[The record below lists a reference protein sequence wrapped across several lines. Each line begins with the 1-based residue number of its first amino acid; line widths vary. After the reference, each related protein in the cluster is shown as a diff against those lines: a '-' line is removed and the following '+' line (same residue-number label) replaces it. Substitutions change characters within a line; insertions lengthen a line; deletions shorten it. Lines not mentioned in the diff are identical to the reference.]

1 MEPIL
6 LTSLRIDFL
15 VDEYFKIKDPA
26 EALGY
31 LDKAFFR
38 EYFHLV
44 FTEHKRSE
52 KENIQNLDKLWH
64 ELAEKIDKRRAE
76 LNSWRQHLLS
86 TDKEYP
92 AWIPAPIKKTGFI
105 GMLKRCNAIE

>member
-6 LTSLRIDFL
+6 LTSLNVDFL

-31 LDKAFFR
+31 LDKAFFGQ
-38 EYFHLV
+38 YFHLV
-44 FTEHKRSE
+44 VIEHKRSE

-64 ELAEKIDKRRAE
+64 ELAEKIDKHRAE
-76 LNSWRQHLLS
+76 LKSRRQHLLS

-105 GMLKRCNAIE
+105 DMLRRCDAI